1 MRVGSHARQLAVLA
15 ALGFATC
22 FCIATFTVRVVWT
35 GELTHMW
42 LVWNLFLAWLPM
54 LSAIIAYNLAQ
65 TRVWLIWMLV
75 LPCMGFWLLF
85 FPNAPY
91 LVTDLIHIQPIDPVP
106 LWYDL
111 IMIATGA
118 WIGFFLGVISLFF
131 MQILITQRLGHV
143 VGWFFA
149 LCSIG
154 LGSFGIYLGRFLRW
168 NSWDILSNP
177 TQLLIDIGS
186 RVQAPFDHPQTL
198 GFSLLFATFFLT
210 LYLVIVA
217 VTYLPGSSR
226 QTSP

>member
-1 MRVGSHARQLAVLA
+1 MRVGSHARQFVVLA
-15 ALGFATC
+15 ALVLATC
-22 FCIATFTVRVVWT
+22 FCIATFIVRVIWT
-35 GELTHMW
+35 DELTHAW

-54 LSAIIAYNLAQ
+54 LSATIAYNLAQ
-65 TRVWLIWMLV
+65 ARVWLIWIFV

-91 LVTDLIHIQPIDPVP
+91 LVTDLIHIQPIEPVP

-111 IMIATGA
+111 IMITTGA
-118 WIGFFLGVISLFF
+118 WIGFLLGVISLFF
-131 MQILITQRLGHV
+131 MQMLITQRLGHV
-143 VGWFFA
+143 VGWLFVF
-149 LCSIG
+149 CSIG

-186 RVQAPFDHPQTL
+186 RIQAPFDHPQTL

-210 LYLVIVA
+210 MYLVIVA
-217 VTYLPGSSR
+217 ITYLPGSSR

>member
-1 MRVGSHARQLAVLA
+1 MSTGSPARQLAVLA
-15 ALGFATC
+15 ALGVATC
-22 FCIATFTVRVVWT
+22 FCIATFVMRVSRT
-35 GELTHMW
+35 GELTHAW
-42 LVWNLFLAWLPM
+42 LIWNLFLAWLPM
-54 LSAIIAYNLAQ
+54 LSAVIAYNLAQ
-65 TRVWLIWMLV
+65 TRIWLVWIFV

-91 LVTDLIHIQPIDPVP
+91 LVTDLMHIQPIAPVP

-111 IMIATGA
+111 IMIATGV
-118 WIGFFLGVISLFF
+118 WIGFLLGVISLLF
-131 MQILITQRLGHV
+131 MQMLITQRLGHIA
-143 VGWFFA
+143 GWLFV
-149 LCSIG
+149 LGSIS

-210 LYLVIVA
+210 IYLVIVA
-217 VTYLPGSSR
+217 VTYLPGTSR
-226 QTSP
+226 HTPP